1 MTPQEQLAEFMER
14 TRRLSVDDLSHQKT
28 IFHFLA
34 SMISELGEF
43 AGELKIEEKV
53 PGHGHRTVDEGTLG
67 EGVDTVICALALYF
81 GRGGTVEHLVEYGHK
96 KLTKWENNIRK
107 P

>member
-1 MTPQEQLAEFMER
+1 MEPRAFLERCRQL
-14 TRRLSVDDLSHQKT
+14 SIDDLSHTKT

-34 SMISELGEF
+34 SMNCELGEF
-43 AGELKIEEKV
+43 AGELKIEDKV
-53 PGHGHRTVDEGTLG
+53 PGHGHRKVEEGTLG
-67 EGVDTVICALALYF
+67 EGVDVVICALALYF

-96 KLTKWENNIRK
+96 KLTKWEGNVGK